1 VANTLWAYAKMG
13 RKPGAG
19 LMRVLHVRTE
29 AMAGTFNAQNVANT
43 LWAYARMGQD
53 PGAGL
58 MRVLEGRAEAVA
70 GTFNAQNV
78 TNTLWAYASMGR
90 EGMIGGWEP
99 GAGLMRVLEGQAE
112 AIADTFDGQDV
123 ANTLWAYAVFGRK
136 PGAKL
141 MRVLE
146 GRAEATAGTFNAQ
159 NVANT
164 LWAACVFATFR
175 GVEEESRWMQT
186 LSQRLVSIGETGC
199 FNSCELCQLHQFF
212 LWFSL
217 EPRLGVEAINDMRSL
232 KAACRSAFECREYVP
247 SATQQQVS
255 ETLRILGL
263 SVEDE
268 ARCPKSGYSIDMLVH
283 DSALEIGGER
293 SRWGGPWAV
302 EFDGPSHFLPSGAP
316 IGATLLKRRHLQLL
330 GYALVSVPYWEWD
343 RCNGERER
351 EQYLRDKL
359 ESSEPLKNCV
369 SFGGP
374 KQEPQ
379 GSDTAYLSGVI
390 SRFKQ
395 ETGGSGARS
404 EEMAVGWGTL
414 SSAYLLGRE
423 RGAQNGECA
432 DVFPRETPAR
442 EGQGRAG
449 AESGEEEHRKL
460 REQAR
465 KSKAGKDV
473 WEVRESK
480 TKMRSYW
487 FNRKTGESRWEHPLS
502 HERVGAKRKLEEGCG

>member
-1 VANTLWAYAKMG
+1 MAITLWAYATMG
-13 RKPGAG
+13 R
-19 LMRVLHVRTE
+19 
-29 AMAGTFNAQNVANT
+29 
-43 LWAYARMGQD
+43 
-53 PGAGL
+53 
-58 MRVLEGRAEAVA
+58 
-70 GTFNAQNV
+70 
-78 TNTLWAYASMGR
+78 
-90 EGMIGGWEP
+90 EP

-141 MRVLE
+141 SRVLE
-146 GRAEATAGTFNAQ
+146 GQAEALAGTFNAQ

-175 GVEEESRWMQT
+175 PVEEESRWMQT
-186 LSQRLVSIGETGC
+186 LSQRLLSIGETGC